1 VQPVTLHQDGAVR
14 VHIADS
20 PEDTQEVETDDSTA
34 VAKPIDNTF
43 KELRFGDAN
52 GDWSGD
58 TTDFEERV

>member
-1 VQPVTLHQDGAVR
+1 